1 MKTIVAG
8 RIVTSETEY
17 VEAALGFDFV
27 PTVADLADFAE
38 FVEDIT
44 DPSHSAIDAENA
56 LYLRTLTTN
65 VVPLPR
71 RGTVWCCPPSPR
83 RSWRPRGWRRG
94 RPPTTC
100 TNC

>member
-71 RGTVWCCPPSPR
+71 RGTVR
-83 RSWRPRGWRRG
+83 LAVEKGVRAA
-94 RPPTTC
+94 
-100 TNC
+100 